1 MTHLTILQAI
11 IAFPP
16 DMGTC
21 TPQGYYASAYD
32 PGDFAGTILKVILRL
47 AAINIPI
54 FGCELKILIASL
66 LASLHGCALL
76 QSNDARKKSPRR
88 NSTPTDTVRSKTE
101 GLSSIRNQ
109 VRLQARFLS

>member
-32 PGDFAGTILKVILRL
+32 PGDFAGTILK
-47 AAINIPI
+47 
-54 FGCELKILIASL
+54 
-66 LASLHGCALL
+66 
-76 QSNDARKKSPRR
+76 SPRLC
-88 NSTPTDTVRSKTE
+88 TTTVERCEEKIAKKKLDADRYRAFKN
-101 GLSSIRNQ
+101 GRI
-109 VRLQARFLS
+109 VFY